1 MNITPNKLTIA
12 QLFATPNE
20 QFVVPSYQRRYAW
33 GPNQYLALFEDT
45 DMLKKTMAIFRRTTI
60 LLRRRRIAT
69 ESPVS

>member
-33 GPNQYLALFEDT
+33 EYSQYLALYED
-45 DMLKKTMAIFRRTTI
+45 I
-60 LLRRRRIAT
+60 
-69 ESPVS
+69 

>member
-33 GPNQYLALFEDT
+33 GYHQYLALYEDA
-45 DMLKKTMAIFRRTTI
+45 K
-60 LLRRRRIAT
+60 
-69 ESPVS
+69 S